1 MFLKGQFLFTQWEMG
16 AFTMRR
22 KINFKGRVQG
32 VGFRW
37 NTKEALQAF
46 AVTGYVKNLSNGT
59 VEILLEGSRE
69 EVVASMKAV
78 EQKMLGYWTSR
89 EWEDLVGEKSHWDEF
104 SIQY

>member
-1 MFLKGQFLFTQWEMG
+1 
-16 AFTMRR
+16 MRR
-22 KINFKGRVQG
+22 KIKFKGRVQG

-59 VEILLEGSRE
+59 VEILLEGRRE
-69 EVVASMKAV
+69 EVVASMNAV
-78 EQKMLGYWTSR
+78 EESMRGYWTSR
-89 EWEDLVGEKSHWDEF
+89 EWEDSEDEECHWSEF

>member
-1 MFLKGQFLFTQWEMG
+1 
-16 AFTMRR
+16 MRR

-37 NTKEALQAF
+37 HTKEALNEF

-59 VEILLEGSRE
+59 VEILLEGRRKD
-69 EVVASMKAV
+69 VVASMKVV
-78 EQKMLGYWTSR
+78 EERMRGYWTIR
-89 EWEDLVGEKSHWDEF
+89 EWEDFEGEEYHWSEF

>member
-1 MFLKGQFLFTQWEMG
+1 MFLKGQFLFTQYELG

-59 VEILLEGSRE
+59 VEILLEGSRK

-78 EQKMLGYWTSR
+78 KKMLGYWTSR
-89 EWEDLVGEKSHWDEF
+89 EWEDLVGEKSHWEEF

>member
-1 MFLKGQFLFTQWEMG
+1 MFLKGQFLFTEEELD

-37 NTKEALQAF
+37 NTKEALHGF

-59 VEILLEGSRE
+59 VEILLEGSRK

-78 EQKMLGYWTSR
+78 EKNAWLL
-89 EWEDLVGEKSHWDEF
+89 DK
-104 SIQY
+104 